1 MSRFPSMP
9 LFIDAYLADTTHF
22 SAEEHGAYLLLLMAM
37 WRRNGRVPND
47 NRDLARMCCVSVK
60 RWPRI
65 KARLMPLLIEQD
77 GELSQKRLTTV
88 WAELKNKLAPK
99 GSSDRHTQM
108 NGNNDL
114 PSARARARLPE
125 PERKNLFDVAP
136 SFHARENGNGS
147 APASAG
153 ALGLEGRAP
162 QPPIAKGRAPPPDKE
177 WPPPSYLKERIYG
190 KAAKPD
196 PKPRNGTQPGRDRG
210 RPRKTAAPKRTAEDK
225 PGAQK
230 GTEGKGQDPSRT

>member
-1 MSRFPSMP
+1 MP

-37 WRRNGRVPND
+37 WRRNGHVPND

-77 GELSQKRLTTV
+77 GELSQKRLTTT

-99 GSSDRHTQM
+99 GSSDRGVKM
-108 NGNNDL
+108 NGNKDL
-114 PSARARARLPE
+114 SSARARASTIT
-125 PERKNLFDVAP
+125 KKKDLFDVAP
-136 SFHARENGNGS
+136 SFHAREPGNGS

-153 ALGLEGRAP
+153 SLGLEGRSP
-162 QPPIAKGRAPPPDKE
+162 QPPIAKGGAPPPDRP
-177 WPPPSYLKERIYG
+177 WPPPSMLLDKVYPNG
-190 KAAKPD
+190 KPAKPAKRRRK
-196 PKPRNGTQPGRDRG
+196 KP
-210 RPRKTAAPKRTAEDK
+210 A
-225 PGAQK
+225 
-230 GTEGKGQDPSRT
+230 